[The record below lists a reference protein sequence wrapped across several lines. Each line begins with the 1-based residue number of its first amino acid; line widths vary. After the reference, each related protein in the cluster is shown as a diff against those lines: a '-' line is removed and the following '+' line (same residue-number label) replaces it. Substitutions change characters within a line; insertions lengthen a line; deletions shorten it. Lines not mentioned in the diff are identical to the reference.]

1 MSRAPIADEQA
12 PERGSVSTLLIDD
25 QRVPLRDDTDLD
37 QLIDDL
43 LNAVRASGAFVHIEG
58 RFGRAYDVL
67 VTPTSKVLVYHQ
79 RAPEAPSLLDAPWS
93 SGVDL
98 EY

>member
-1 MSRAPIADEQA
+1 MPRVPIADEQA
-12 PERGSVSTLLIDD
+12 PEGGSVSTLLIDD

-43 LNAVRASGAFVHIEG
+43 LNAVRAGGAFVHIEG
-58 RFGRAYDVL
+58 RYGRAYDVL
-67 VTPTSKVLVYHQ
+67 VTPTSRVLAYHQ
-79 RAPEAPSLLDAPWS
+79 KAPKAPSPLDAPWLS
-93 SGVDL
+93 DVDL